1 SVDPDLSEVLLSRSC
16 LPADG
21 VSTTQ
26 IVVIPRDPQGN
37 TIGPQLGVTIDAN
50 LFLEEGG
57 EIEPTFTGPVID
69 VGDGTYTRELVAPD
83 RPFGGFVTA
92 SVTLDRQTTPLSTQP
107 SIIGRFGA
115 PPTGGT
121 GGCPPEGSVHV
132 RVLDETGNPLP
143 GAFVM
148 IGPQIGDP
156 FEGNVG
162 FSDGEGEVVIEDPR
176 LSGPFDL
183 TVGADRDGT
192 GTPDYRWFSLFQVN
206 ADSIVVRMKPFIRGP
221 GPTIEVIGNLTADFE
236 DTPSDIFFGFA
247 LPAMSA
253 AGLIAATVD
262 SLLAPGTFYTIAG
275 FEVFLFGNTAVPE
288 QTIAQESVA
297 IDYRLPFAPGPVDIA
312 MVAGSMPLA
321 DFIEISQ
328 NSGTNFAQVLQEVL
342 ARFEPLH
349 TGLRSA
355 DFLDTDTT
363 GFDIAMTNDLATEMR
378 FDVSF
383 LPSGLDPVAL
393 SGMMDPLENFFAT
406 GMQIVEGEGSIF
418 LPTTGATNAFEG
430 FTYTG
435 AVIASDLSGSTEQK
449 SVIVKRDIPTQSAV
463 VTFRDFYKPP
473 RLSVTE
479 RTMQFSSPIDPRIDP
494 PPPPPSLVTSVIELV
509 ELVTDPDTGERYVFG
524 SPIWETMAPGSLDHF
539 TLPVIPSSAEAGGI
553 VPPHL
558 PLGESYLWRVRFSAL
573 ANGPPFDF
581 NRYDFETYAHRV
593 THASEDATAFRVTGK
608 GVWAP
613 PQAGDGDGS

>member
-1 SVDPDLSEVLLSRSC
+1 
-16 LPADG
+16 
-21 VSTTQ
+21 
-26 IVVIPRDPQGN
+26 
-37 TIGPQLGVTIDAN
+37 
-50 LFLEEGG
+50 
-57 EIEPTFTGPVID
+57 
-69 VGDGTYTRELVAPD
+69 
-83 RPFGGFVTA
+83 
-92 SVTLDRQTTPLSTQP
+92 
-107 SIIGRFGA
+107 
-115 PPTGGT
+115 
-121 GGCPPEGSVHV
+121 
-132 RVLDETGNPLP
+132 
-143 GAFVM
+143 
-148 IGPQIGDP
+148 
-156 FEGNVG
+156 
-162 FSDGEGEVVIEDPR
+162 
-176 LSGPFDL
+176 SGPFDL
-183 TVGADRDGT
+183 TVGADRDGS

-221 GPTIEVIGNLTADFE
+221 EPTIKVIGNLTADFE

-247 LPAMSA
+247 LPAMNA

-262 SLLAPGTFYTIAG
+262 SLLAPGAFYTIAG

-297 IDYRLPFAPGPVDIA
+297 IDYRLPFLPGPVDIA

-355 DFLDTDTT
+355 EFLDTDTT
-363 GFDIAMTNDLATEMR
+363 GFDIEMTNELATEMR

-393 SGMMDPLENFFAT
+393 AGMMDPLENFFAT

-435 AVIASDLSGSTEQK
+435 AVIASDLSGSTEEK
-449 SVIVKRDIPTQSAV
+449 
-463 VTFRDFYKPP
+463 
-473 RLSVTE
+473 
-479 RTMQFSSPIDPRIDP
+479 
-494 PPPPPSLVTSVIELV
+494 SVIELV

-593 THASEDATAFRVTGK
+593 THAS
-608 GVWAP
+608 
-613 PQAGDGDGS
+613 